1 MTSKSPKTG
10 ITISRATSKC
20 LKQNVWHYSMSDG
33 STLRMGSDK
42 LELGSWYFLEVY
54 KDAFEVHHYKS
65 HYALPKDVGEELT
78 VDLMALKGTAIRAA
92 QMWDQLNIEE
102 QHIIARGV
110 GVGVTATASAA
121 YGISG
126 VASTLAAESVLGV
139 LTGGLS
145 VFLGAGLGVL
155 SYSQYRDLKRALLSQ
170 KALLKRYDL
179 QVSDLSFKMA
189 RFLPPEYRALPSYN
203 PDFTEFLARSSQI
216 FKNFNIQRFFNFNST
231 SDQLEMNFAS

>member
-1 MTSKSPKTG
+1 MTTKFPKTG

-65 HYALPKDVGEELT
+65 HYALPTDVGQELT
-78 VDLMALKGTAIRAA
+78 EDLIALKGTAITAA
-92 QMWDQLNIEE
+92 KMWDQLNINE
-102 QHIIARGV
+102 QHIIARGI
-110 GVGVTATASAA
+110 GVGVAGTASAA

-126 VASTLAAESVLGV
+126 LASTLAAESLLGA

-145 VFLGAGLGVL
+145 MVLGAGLGIL
-155 SYSQYRDLKRALLSQ
+155 SYSQYCDLKRALSSQ
-170 KALLKRYDL
+170 KALVDRYTL
-179 QVSDLSFKMA
+179 QMSDLSFKMG
-189 RFLPPEYRALPSYN
+189 RFLPAEYRALPTYN
-203 PDFTEFLARSSQI
+203 PDFTELLARGSQI
-216 FKNFNIQRFFNFNST
+216 FKNFNIQRFINFNSN
-231 SDQLEMNFAS
+231 SDQLEMNFA